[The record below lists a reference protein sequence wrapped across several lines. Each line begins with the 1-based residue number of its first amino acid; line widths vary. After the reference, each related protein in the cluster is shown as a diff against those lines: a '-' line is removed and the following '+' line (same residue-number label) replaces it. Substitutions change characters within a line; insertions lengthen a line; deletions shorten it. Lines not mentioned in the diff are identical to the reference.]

1 MMKRY
6 ITTTL
11 AVCLAG
17 YATGASA
24 LDPSA
29 VVRQPQGKVFISQG
43 SAMTLAQEGM
53 PLYAGNRVIAVSGGR
68 VEIAYADGCV
78 VALPENSLLA
88 VKGSNQ
94 CRLGQAQIRATGGF
108 RNARIGQAGSL
119 SSSGSSDNVIAD
131 LKRLQGSVLLNE
143 APARNN
149 QDARRDDQIVTDKES
164 QVAVLFRGCE
174 VEVGPQEQVTVDEL
188 RERCK
193 TGVVLASGGDPNSD
207 AAIVKRPQG
216 SVMVD
221 NAAARNDMGVK
232 GGNRIITGAGSKV
245 TVVFKACEVIVD
257 EKEDVKV
264 KDLVDKCKGGFW
276 ADSGAGGA
284 GGAGAGSTV
293 VGTGAVVGT
302 GTVVGTGGLIVGGA
316 LGVSVIGAILNDPD
330 SSGN

>member
-1 MMKRY
+1 MKKRY
-6 ITTTL
+6 VTATL
-11 AVCLAG
+11 AACLAG
-17 YATGASA
+17 YAASASA

-29 VVRQPQGKVFISQG
+29 VVRQPLGKVFVSQG
-43 SAMTLAQEGM
+43 GAMTTAQEGM
-53 PLYAGNRVIAVSGGR
+53 PLYAGNRVIAVSGAR
-68 VEIAYADGCV
+68 AQIAYTDGCV

-94 CRLGQAQIRATGGF
+94 CRLGQTQIRATGGF

-119 SSSGSSDNVIAD
+119 SSSGSSDNAIAD
-131 LKRLQGSVLLNE
+131 LKRLKGSVLLNE

-149 QDARRDDQIVTDKES
+149 MDARRDDQIVTDKES

-193 TGVVLASGGDPNSD
+193 AGVVLVSGGDANSEV
-207 AAIVKRPQG
+207 AIVKRPQG

-232 GGNRIITGAGSKV
+232 GSNRIITGAGSKV
-245 TVVFKACEVIVD
+245 TVVFRACEVIVD

-264 KDLVDKCKGGFW
+264 KELVTKCKGGFW
-276 ADSGAGGA
+276 ADAGAGGA
-284 GGAGAGSTV
+284 GGAGAVAGIGAGTV
-293 VGTGAVVGT
+293 VGTGA
-302 GTVVGTGGLIVGGA
+302 VVGTGGLIVGGA

-330 SSGN
+330 SSRH